1 MPFPRPFPGSVKT
14 MRPDPFACVCSARA
28 WDAKTIVWQKVD
40 SDGTKWSVLEG
51 RSDVP
56 GEAFTYAA
64 FVPAGFHEFHSHAS
78 DARVAVVQGV
88 LKVSF
93 GETLD
98 LEHLKSYPVGSFLFV
113 PANAKHT
120 MAADEDTII
129 IGTAVGP
136 WHTHHPGR
144 GRDTSY
150 RVPPARIRT
159 SAP

>member
-64 FVPAGFHEFHSHAS
+64 FVPAGFHEFHSHAT
-78 DARVAVVQGV
+78 DARVAVALDGLVAEAANLTVAITPKTALQVRDKV
-88 LKVSF
+88 LILL
-93 GETLD
+93 G
-98 LEHLKSYPVGSFLFV
+98 
-113 PANAKHT
+113 
-120 MAADEDTII
+120 
-129 IGTAVGP
+129 
-136 WHTHHPGR
+136 
-144 GRDTSY
+144 
-150 RVPPARIRT
+150 
-159 SAP
+159 